1 MSANKFSGPL
11 SHNSSV
17 YLNLKGVL
25 NVLNALTD
33 SANESWFALKKEV
46 DTVGVLPAIKAA
58 LSLEPIA
65 FAQLDRASPAK
76 SQVPSVEAVVST
88 NSLIPVVLG
97 TTASSAFAEAFTKKH
112 ARASKSGYTRGS
124 LYTHV
129 DDEGKEI
136 VYRVVQHACEHGIIS
151 ALFEDKE
158 PKNVVEPSSEPS
170 DGCGFNP
177 DDVCD
182 DDSDSDLDS
191 CEPIQKKCTSNFRPA
206 H

>member
-1 MSANKFSGPL
+1 MTAKFSGPL

-88 NSLIPVVLG
+88 NSPLCFVSAHSAINDPV
-97 TTASSAFAEAFTKKH
+97 
-112 ARASKSGYTRGS
+112 
-124 LYTHV
+124 
-129 DDEGKEI
+129 I
-136 VYRVVQHACEHGIIS
+136 
-151 ALFEDKE
+151 
-158 PKNVVEPSSEPS
+158 
-170 DGCGFNP
+170 
-177 DDVCD
+177 
-182 DDSDSDLDS
+182 
-191 CEPIQKKCTSNFRPA
+191 
-206 H
+206 